1 MEHTAQAQ
9 TASLIESYYA
19 RFNAGDL
26 KGMLNLLDNEVR
38 HDINQGESEHGLE
51 AFRIFLDR
59 MAENY
64 KEHIQDIVIF
74 ASADG
79 KRAACEYKVTGT
91 YLKADPGLPPAQ
103 GQRYSI
109 PGGAFF
115 TIKNGKITRVTNYY
129 NLQEW
134 LDAVSVA
141 K

>member
-26 KGMLNLLDNEVR
+26 KGMLNLLDNEIR